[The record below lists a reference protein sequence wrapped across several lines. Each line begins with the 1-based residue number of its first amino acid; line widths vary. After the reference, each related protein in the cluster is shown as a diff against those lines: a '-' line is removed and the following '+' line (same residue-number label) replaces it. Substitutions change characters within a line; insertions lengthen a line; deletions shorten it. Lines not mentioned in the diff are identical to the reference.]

1 MNLSALPTELV
12 FEIRNFIYRPDW
24 KTCKLAE
31 SALIREHIESTKEYL
46 QDNNL
51 FLEEV
56 KEWSLNGL
64 LWLAY
69 STEYE
74 RMSRRRPLI
83 PPPPY
88 AEMNYKD
95 PYVWYK
101 YTFQWAEEYS

>member
-1 MNLSALPTELV
+1 MNLTSLPTELV

-31 SALIREHIESTKEYL
+31 SDLIREHIACTKEYL

-51 FLEEV
+51 FLEVV

-74 RMSRRRPLI
+74 RISHRRPLI
-83 PPPPY
+83 PPLSY
-88 AEMNYKD
+88 AETRYKT
-95 PYVWYK
+95 PYEWYERE
-101 YTFQWAEEYS
+101 FQWAEEYL